1 VLHDTAPRFFDTRV
15 EVCRTRRVGSTRV
28 SRSLEDAREGE
39 EVEGAMVDA
48 CDEEES

>member
-1 VLHDTAPRFFDTRV
+1 MLHDTAPRFFDTRV